1 MKLVLPS
8 YELNG
13 PRNINWREVSPVR
26 NLVLITTAMDEVQDE
41 LLEQFSSLWQSDE
54 IGRLTVLHN

>member
-1 MKLVLPS
+1 MKLGVPG

-13 PRNINWREVSPVR
+13 PRNIIWRDVSPVR